1 MAKNVAK
8 PKKPVPKKT
17 VLNMDLI
24 VTMILNC
31 ESMTAIATHFKISK
45 ATLINFVYST
55 PDYSARMFDARKQAA
70 LIWEE
75 KAEDIIQQA
84 ADPFELTKA
93 RELAHHYRWRASK
106 IAPHQYGDKIQAE
119 VSGDVTIELVQFGD
133 KK

>member
-1 MAKNVAK
+1 
-8 PKKPVPKKT
+8 
-17 VLNMDLI
+17 MDSI

-31 ESMTAIATHFKISK
+31 ESMTAIALSFGISK

-55 PDYSARMFDARKQAA
+55 PDHSARMFDARKQAA

-75 KAEDIIQQA
+75 KAEEVIQQA
-84 ADPFELTKA
+84 ADPFELTRA

-119 VSGDVTIELVQFGD
+119 HTGGVTIELVQFGE